1 MEITVND
8 DALSDC
14 LNNLSNREREIV
26 LRNVVL
32 RTPLKEIAADMGL
45 SERMVKYCKKKALEK
60 MKKGMARNEL

>member
-32 RTPLKEIAADMGL
+32 RTPLKEIAAGMGL
-45 SERMVKYCKKKALEK
+45 SERMAKYCKKKALEK
-60 MKKGMARNEL
+60 MKKGMSRNEL